1 MQLYLLLTCKVRGDF
16 VYQQVYTGNSIL
28 YFPFI
33 QCIMSFVW
41 NLEQA
46 AIISLHSIFWSV
58 FIIEKGNVCRKV
70 KSGFLKILNTAL
82 ILMD

>member
-1 MQLYLLLTCKVRGDF
+1 MHLYLFLTCKVRGDF

-28 YFPFI
+28 YFPLI

-46 AIISLHSIFWSV
+46 AIISLHSIVWSV
-58 FIIEKGNVCRKV
+58 FITEKGSVCRKV
-70 KSGFLKILNTAL
+70 KSEFLKILNIAL
-82 ILMD
+82 